1 MNFTGKRK
9 ILFTIPAVIIIIG
22 IIAGIVMGFNLDI
35 DFSGGTEITID
46 MGSNTASNDEIKA
59 AVEDACGHDVSTVQK
74 MDEGSKVLLRL
85 TDYLKDDENKSIK
98 DAFAEKYGLEDGS
111 ISITSVSATIG
122 NEMIGQSL
130 LLCIIT
136 VILMLAYITIRFEF
150 KFGLCSVIALVH
162 DVLIMITFYIL
173 FRIPVN
179 TSFIA
184 AVLTII
190 GYSINATIV
199 VFDRIRE
206 GLRSATKK
214 TDIDELTNHSITS
227 TLTRSINT
235 SITTLITIVVIYVMR
250 IESLDDFTLP
260 LMVGIV
266 AGAYSSIFIAG
277 PMWAL
282 FKKGGK
288 KKAVSAK

>member
-1 MNFTGKRK
+1 MNIIAKRK
-9 ILFTIPAVIIIIG
+9 ILFTIPIVIIIAG
-22 IIAGIVMGFNLDI
+22 IIAGCVMGFNLDI

-46 MGSNTASNDEIKA
+46 MGSAKFTNEEIQT

-74 MDEGSKVLLRL
+74 MDKGQVLIKL
-85 TDYLKDDENKSIK
+85 TDYLNDTENQSIK
-98 DAFAEKYGLEDGS
+98 TAFAEKYELEEGA

-122 NEMIGQSL
+122 NEMVGQSI
-130 LLCIIT
+130 LLCVIT

-150 KFGLCSVIALVH
+150 KFGLCSIIALVH
-162 DVLIMITFYIL
+162 DVLIMITFYII

-179 TSFIA
+179 SSFIA
-184 AVLTII
+184 AILTII

-206 GLRSATKK
+206 SLRQATKK
-214 TDIDELTNHSITS
+214 TDIDELTNNCIMS
-227 TLTRSINT
+227 TMTRSINT
-235 SITTLITIVVIYVMR
+235 SLTTLITVVVIYAMR
-250 IESLDDFTLP
+250 IKSLDEFTLP
-260 LMVGIV
+260 LIVGVI

-282 FKKGGK
+282 LKKGK
-288 KKAVSAK
+288 KKAVSEK

>member
-9 ILFTIPAVIIIIG
+9 ILFTIPAIIIIIG
-22 IIAGIVMGFNLDI
+22 IVAGIVMGFNLDI

-46 MGSNTASNDEIKA
+46 MGSNTASNDEIKT
-59 AVEDACGHDVSTVQK
+59 AVEDACGHKVSTVQN
-74 MDEGSKVLLRL
+74 MDKGEFLVKL

-122 NEMIGQSL
+122 NEMVGQSI
-130 LLCIIT
+130 LLCVIT

-162 DVLIMITFYIL
+162 DVLIMITFYII

-184 AVLTII
+184 AILTII

-214 TDIDELTNHSITS
+214 TDIDDLTNSSITS

-235 SITTLITIVVIYVMR
+235 SITTLITIVVIFAMR

-260 LMVGIV
+260 LMVGII

-282 FKKGGK
+282 LKKGGK
-288 KKAVSAK
+288 KKAASAK

>member
-9 ILFTIPAVIIIIG
+9 ILFTIPAIIIIIG
-22 IIAGIVMGFNLDI
+22 IVAGIVMGFNLDI

-46 MGSNTASNDEIKA
+46 MGSNTASNDEIKT
-59 AVEDACGHDVSTVQK
+59 AVEDACGHKVSTVQN
-74 MDEGSKVLLRL
+74 MDKGEVLVKL

-122 NEMIGQSL
+122 NEMVGQSI
-130 LLCIIT
+130 LLCVIT

-162 DVLIMITFYIL
+162 DVLIMITFYII

-184 AVLTII
+184 AILTII

-214 TDIDELTNHSITS
+214 TDIDDLTNSSITS

-235 SITTLITIVVIYVMR
+235 SITTLITIVVIFAMR

-260 LMVGIV
+260 LMVGII

-282 FKKGGK
+282 LKKGGK
-288 KKAVSAK
+288 KKAASAK